1 MIGAH
6 RIHTTFREGDPVVLA
21 EGPYQG
27 SLGVFLRLTEDVNW
41 AEINEGNGITR
52 RHPVIWLQHSSA
64 PLPSCIEN
72 SGINTPL
79 TGDSSAVLS

>member
-6 RIHTTFREGDPVVLA
+6 RIRTTFREGDPVVLA

-41 AEINEGNGITR
+41 A
-52 RHPVIWLQHSSA
+52 
-64 PLPSCIEN
+64 
-72 SGINTPL
+72 
-79 TGDSSAVLS
+79 